1 MTPSEAEVSNNK
13 IAVIGLGN
21 TLRRDDGIGIAILE
35 SLLASHK
42 TSPVRK
48 KFSNGASGI
57 DYLNFGIAS
66 FDLLHR
72 IRNYDTVL
80 LIDGINAS
88 LPCGALK
95 IFELEKIE
103 YDLKDT
109 VTSSHELGLKDM
121 LELYKKL
128 DIKTKVYVAGIQ
140 VEDVSFGEGLTEAL
154 KARCDDIAKQVS
166 DFVERL
172 IACHP
177 RNL

>member
-1 MTPSEAEVSNNK
+1 MPKKK

-35 SLLASHK
+35 SLLASRK
-42 TSPVRK
+42 TIPVGK
-48 KFSNGASGI
+48 KFSNGV

-66 FDLLHR
+66 FDLLNK
-72 IRNYDTVL
+72 IRDYDEAL

-88 LPCGALK
+88 LPAGELR
-95 IFELEKIE
+95 IFELDKIE

-109 VTSSHELGLKDM
+109 ATSSHELGLKDM

-140 VEDVSFGEGLTEAL
+140 VADVSFGEGLTEPLNKRQKEIVKEVSLFIYNAFG
-154 KARCDDIAKQVS
+154 KA
-166 DFVERL
+166 
-172 IACHP
+172 
-177 RNL
+177 